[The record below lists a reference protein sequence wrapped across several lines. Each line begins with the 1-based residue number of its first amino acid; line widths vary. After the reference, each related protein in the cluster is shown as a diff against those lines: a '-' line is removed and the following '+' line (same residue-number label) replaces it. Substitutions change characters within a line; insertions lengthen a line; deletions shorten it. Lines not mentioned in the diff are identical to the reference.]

1 MKFIAIA
8 TAFSFSTLPLYCQE
22 TKGLSLSVSMGFG
35 AENIKLESIYQGFSQ
50 FKEREIEYIKAL
62 TVGVGKPLSRNIQV
76 GVDASYYWATLDY
89 VPEYS
94 LGGMPLKPSI
104 NQVKWISGGVWGKY
118 LFFPDSRFNIG
129 IMSSVGAHIGYPESM
144 GISELER
151 HIKAYIAAH
160 GGVEY
165 NLSKRINVSYYIGLG
180 KYKNIIAVAY
190 FFR

>member
-1 MKFIAIA
+1 MKFVAIILA
-8 TAFSFSTLPLYCQE
+8 CSLITLPLLGQE
-22 TKGLSLSVSMGFG
+22 KNGLSLSVSLGFG
-35 AENIKLESIYQGFSQ
+35 AENIQLESIYQGFSQ

-62 TVGVGKPLSRNIQV
+62 TVGVGKPLNKNIQI
-76 GVDASYYWATLDY
+76 GVDISYYWATLDY

-94 LGGMPLKPSI
+94 LGGIPLEPSI
-104 NQVKWISGGVWGKY
+104 NQVNWISGGVWGKY

-144 GISELER
+144 GISNLER

-165 NLSKRINVSYYIGLG
+165 NLSKRINVSYYIGIG
-180 KYKNIIAVAY
+180 KYKNIITAAY
-190 FFR
+190 SFR